1 MLRLA
6 FDFIITWR
14 ETRTRPNAYT
24 VSATDITGK
33 GQCHRTNHPAAHLNA
48 LQGNNLTGSVQTY
61 HIQRTPEN
69 TDRDRA
75 PGSGKRG

>member
-1 MLRLA
+1 MNQFKMSLLC
-6 FDFIITWR
+6 FL
-14 ETRTRPNAYT
+14 PT
-24 VSATDITGK
+24 VYQWGGAM
-33 GQCHRTNHPAAHLNA
+33 CHRTNRPAAHLNA
-48 LQGNNLTGSVQTY
+48 LQGNNLTGSVQTD